1 MKKQNLLKLAFTMLA
16 MVIMTGAMAQNPA
29 SILTNYVEQDETIY
43 QTEGFNLTLIAL
55 PDLALSPDYDAAT
68 NTGYN
73 STSEWQWMSGSW
85 GGDLVQAWDTDNTV
99 EIPAPAAEA
108 TVTYFVKERFG
119 NVGCESVDAEEK
131 TVAGVAEPDITAF
144 TAVNNGGWTY
154 NAVDDI
160 YEICSATASDAID
173 ITIEELGSSVAMQS
187 YTYGITVT
195 RTEYDGN
202 MVPQGT
208 TDQTGVWGQTAD
220 LDGMVAGQSPTFTI
234 TDMVILNDGST
245 DVPTQYDFTFTP
257 NSLAST
263 TTRVSDFR
271 AGGDGTNA
279 FFNNFTADVTVSYIL
294 YPTPVTG
301 PIYHIPNDFSGY

>member
-16 MVIMTGAMAQNPA
+16 MVIMTGAMTQNPA

-144 TAVNNGGWTY
+144 TAVNNGG
-154 NAVDDI
+154 
-160 YEICSATASDAID
+160 
-173 ITIEELGSSVAMQS
+173 
-187 YTYGITVT
+187 
-195 RTEYDGN
+195 
-202 MVPQGT
+202 
-208 TDQTGVWGQTAD
+208 
-220 LDGMVAGQSPTFTI
+220 
-234 TDMVILNDGST
+234 
-245 DVPTQYDFTFTP
+245 
-257 NSLAST
+257 
-263 TTRVSDFR
+263 
-271 AGGDGTNA
+271 
-279 FFNNFTADVTVSYIL
+279 
-294 YPTPVTG
+294 
-301 PIYHIPNDFSGY
+301 